1 MFMKDILC
9 MCVCHLLMH
18 SKNNIIGKVDFY
30 SHFSLPLTHTY
41 TINKYSYV
49 FMHLDV
55 YKYNVCV
62 REIVRSTYI

>member
-1 MFMKDILC
+1 MQ
-9 MCVCHLLMH
+9 